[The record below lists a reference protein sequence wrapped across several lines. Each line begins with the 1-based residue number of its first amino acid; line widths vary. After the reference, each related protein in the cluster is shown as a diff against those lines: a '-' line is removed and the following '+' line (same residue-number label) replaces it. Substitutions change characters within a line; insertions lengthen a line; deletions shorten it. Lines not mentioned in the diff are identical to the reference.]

1 MPSTATIT
9 AFYNFAA
16 NTKARATQVNAN
28 FDTFR
33 GHIIPVEVLTATSA
47 NMLYD
52 LGSTDYRW
60 RTAYLRSLDFASNT
74 TTGSAVQILAATSG
88 SIPYISWMIAGTER
102 ARFSE
107 AGVRSIPASS
117 YLNVTISAGVGGI
130 AGSVALSLAAYAL
143 SLTSVAISGS
153 TLTLQTLGNPVNVFI
168 NPVANTSGADYL
180 SINTIRSTTGTAGG
194 YIELY
199 RDATFLSR
207 FDYFVGPFTG
217 QSTIELP
224 VSSVKCFD
232 VVAAGTYTYHLKC
245 FGVGGAAGVTS
256 NSLTMRNCRL
266 MAYEK

>member
-16 NTKARATQVNAN
+16 NTKARATQVNTN

-33 GHIIPVEVLTATSA
+33 GHIISVSPSTATSA
-47 NMLYD
+47 NMQYD

-74 TTGSAVQILAATSG
+74 ITGSEVQILAATSG
-88 SIPYISWMIAGTER
+88 SIPYISWMIAGSER

-107 AGVRSIPASS
+107 AGVRSIPASG
-117 YLNVTISAGVGGI
+117 YLSVTISAGIGGI
-130 AGSVALSLAAYAL
+130 AGSAPLSLSAYAL
-143 SLTSVAISGS
+143 STSSAIVGS
-153 TLTLQTLGNPVNVFI
+153 TLTLETLGNPVNVFI
-168 NPVANTSGADYL
+168 NPVANTTGADYL
-180 SINTIRSTTGTAGG
+180 NITTVRSTTGTAGG

-207 FDYFVGPFTG
+207 FDYFVGPFVN
-217 QSTIELP
+217 QSQIELP
-224 VSSVKCFD
+224 ASSIKFFD
-232 VVAAGTYTYHLKC
+232 IVAAGTYTYHLKC
-245 FGVGGAAGVTS
+245 IGVGGSPGVTS